1 MKSRL
6 TVAKLAIPLVS
17 LGLAGAAWAQET
29 PNPTPAPDAKATDE
43 KAPAEVQKT
52 EAKSELIAV
61 LMPTD
66 GSQTTATVTFAATED
81 GKVLVK
87 ANVRGLKPNSEHGF
101 HIHQFGDASSPD
113 GESAGDH
120 FNPGEHE
127 HGLTDKAER
136 HAGDLGNIKADDKGE
151 ATVEITV
158 DNLKLEGQEG
168 ILGRSVIIHEK
179 ADTGG
184 QPAGDAGK
192 RIAQGVIGFR
202 QSPEKI
208 AAKG

>member
-6 TVAKLAIPLVS
+6 TVAKLALPLVS

-29 PNPTPAPDAKATDE
+29 PSPAPEAQPKDE
-43 KAPAEVQKT
+43 KAPAQVQKA
-52 EAKSELIAV
+52 EANPELIAV
-61 LMPTD
+61 LMPTE

-81 GKVLVK
+81 GKVVVK

-120 FNPGEHE
+120 FNPAEHE